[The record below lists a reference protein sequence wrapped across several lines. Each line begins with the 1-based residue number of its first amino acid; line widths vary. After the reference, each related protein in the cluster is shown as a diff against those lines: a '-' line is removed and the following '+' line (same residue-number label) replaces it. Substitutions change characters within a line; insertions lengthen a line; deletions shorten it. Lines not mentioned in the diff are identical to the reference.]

1 MMAILDIS
9 IVAWKQRQA
18 RLDGERESYDGELL
32 EKVKRRLRDRAR
44 QLRNRGAV
52 REPLLMIGRM
62 ASAVADPVLPR
73 WASRLRGRSLILRAS

>member
-32 EKVKRRLRDRAR
+32 EKVKRRLRDRTR

-52 REPLLMIGRM
+52 RETL
-62 ASAVADPVLPR
+62 ADDR
-73 WASRLRGRSLILRAS
+73 KDGKRRG

>member
-32 EKVKRRLRDRAR
+32 EKVKRRLRVRAR

-52 REPLLMIGRM
+52 RETL
-62 ASAVADPVLPR
+62 ADDRVLAPVSWRVVGLG
-73 WASRLRGRSLILRAS
+73 SGYLV